1 MKPTYIGTMAVI
13 FVGVFVASAQNPLY
27 PKAMIT
33 VHVVDEEG
41 NPVVGA
47 KSGGAFE
54 IPKMSGLGTESIAHE
69 SSTNSNGNVTSTGE
83 TSDGYVFYGARKEGY
98 YRTANLRYLF
108 KERKENRWQPW
119 NPKVEV
125 VLKRIVKPIPM
136 YAKHVDQ
143 NPGRCDGDRF

>member
-1 MKPTYIGTMAVI
+1 VKPTYIGAI
-13 FVGVFVASAQNPLY
+13 ALISAGVLVTSAQNPLY

-33 VHVVDEEG
+33 VHVVDDEG

-54 IPKMSGLGTESIAHE
+54 MPKMSGLGTESIARE
-69 SSTNSNGNVTSTGE
+69 SFTNSDGNVTVTGE

-108 KERKENRWQPW
+108 RERKENRWQP
-119 NPKVEV
+119 
-125 VLKRIVKPIPM
+125 
-136 YAKHVDQ
+136 
-143 NPGRCDGDRF
+143 